1 MKNNKI
7 FNILLYTL
15 PVLIIFTIVLLA
27 YWPGILVSDSMVQW
41 HQAQTGDFTDW
52 HPAYNTIYISLLT
65 KIWNNP
71 GFVLFVQCLILSL
84 SVAFILTR
92 LEKYYKI
99 NKIYLFIVS
108 IIFALIPLNFNFA
121 VTLLKD
127 TLYSTFILLFT
138 GLIIEIIN
146 DSNFFKNW
154 KKCLLLFITL
164 LAITL
169 FRHNGIIVALL
180 TMFILII
187 KYRRQK
193 GIYIVFASWLIAYLL
208 LTNVGFKVLNVQEG
222 SYANK
227 YGPISHVF
235 ARLLNTDGVYLSDKE
250 LETLSKYTDIDT
262 LKETYNPYNMD
273 YSINSQ
279 NIDAIK
285 ESGDEY
291 LKFALKVFSRY
302 PKIVMEHYVHLTSF
316 LYSPMPFYGSYTVGM
331 FTETDLWEYKDVYP
345 QLNENSKIPG
355 LLNILKRIEI
365 KYQDGTL
372 GIYTMRPA
380 LYMYLS
386 IIFICI
392 LCYIKKNK
400 NLLLILL
407 PFLFNTLS
415 LVPAIPV
422 AMTRYVYST
431 MLVFYFILVWF
442 IYEIYKIIKEKIN
455 ERKNI

>member
-1 MKNNKI
+1 MKNKI
-7 FNILLYTL
+7 LSLLLYSL

-41 HQAQTGDFTDW
+41 HQTQTGDFSDW
-52 HPAYNTIYISLLT
+52 HPAYNTIYIFLLT

-71 GFVLFVQCLILSL
+71 GFVLFVQCLIISL
-84 SVAFILTR
+84 SVGFVLFT

-99 NKIYLFIVS
+99 NKIYLFIMS
-108 IIFALIPLNFNFA
+108 IVFALIPLNFNFA

-127 TLYSTFILLFT
+127 TLYSTFILLLT

-146 DSNFFKNW
+146 NSSFFKNW
-154 KKCLLLFITL
+154 KKCLFLFITL
-164 LAITL
+164 LAIAL
-169 FRHNGIIVALL
+169 FRHNGIIVVVL
-180 TMFILII
+180 TMLILIF
-187 KYRRQK
+187 KYKREK
-193 GIYIVFASWLIAYLL
+193 GVYLVFISWLVTYLL
-208 LTNVGFKVLNVQEG
+208 LTTVGFKVLNIEK
-222 SYANK
+222 SNYANK

-235 ARLLNTDGVYLSDKE
+235 ARLLNTDGVTLTDEE
-250 LETLSKYTDIDT
+250 LDILSKFVDIDQ

-285 ESGDEY
+285 ENQTEY
-291 LKFALKVFSRY
+291 LKLAIKVFSRY
-302 PKIVMEHYVHLTSF
+302 PKIVINHYIHLTSF
-316 LYSPMPFYGSYTVGM
+316 LYSPIPFEGSYMVGM
-331 FTETDLWEYKDVYP
+331 FVETDLWEYEDIYP
-345 QLNENSKIPG
+345 ELNENSKIPS
-355 LLNILKRIEI
+355 LLKILKEVEL
-365 KYQDGTL
+365 KYQDGIL
-372 GIYTMRPA
+372 GVITMRPA
-380 LYMYLS
+380 IYMYLS

-400 NLLLILL
+400 SLFLILL

-442 IYEIYKIIKEKIN
+442 IYEIYKITKGKIN